1 MKATLEKLENSMVA
15 LHIDVEETEW
25 AAAVTKAFKKVGQ
38 KVTVPGFRKGRA
50 PRPILER
57 HVGKEYITSEA
68 IELVFPEVYNQAVT
82 QTGIE
87 PIDQPF
93 VEAIDF
99 ADEDDSRVD
108 KLTVHVAVKPEVF
121 LKEYKGLAA
130 ERLVKQV
137 KDEDVENVL
146 NQTRENFAQ
155 LAAADHD
162 TVQNDDFALIDFEG
176 FIDGQPF
183 QGGAAKNYILQI
195 GSGQFIPGFE
205 EQLIG
210 TSLEEEKIVQTKF
223 PEDYHE
229 KELAGKDVE
238 FKVTVH
244 ELKTKQ
250 LPELDDEFAKDVGE
264 FETLD
269 DLRKNIRQNLQA
281 SVASDADNRV
291 KEAIIDAAA
300 AEAEVEIP
308 EVLID
313 READRLL
320 LNYMSRLAMQGIDP
334 APIRDKADEF
344 RKDLA
349 PAAEKSVRQ
358 NLVLEAIANKEGI
371 SVSPEEIE
379 TEIERIIADDTAHAD
394 EIRQRFANQ
403 DRRSRLAEAIRI
415 EKTIDFLVENA
426 AITEREWEPEST
438 SADSADSAD
447 NEEE

>member
-1 MKATLEKLENSMVA
+1 MKAALEKLENSMVA

-25 AAAVTKAFKKVGQ
+25 AAAITKAFKKVGQ
-38 KVTVPGFRKGRA
+38 KVTVPGFRKGHA

-57 HVGKEYITSEA
+57 YVGEDYITSEA
-68 IELVFPEVYNQAVT
+68 IELVFPEVYNQAIT
-82 QTGIE
+82 QTGID
-87 PIDQPF
+87 PIDQPYID
-93 VEAIDF
+93 AIDF
-99 ADEDDSRVD
+99 ADDHKSV
-108 KLTVHVAVKPEVF
+108 KLTVQVAVKPEVL

-130 ERLVKQV
+130 ERLTKQV

-176 FIDGQPF
+176 FIDGQAF

-229 KELAGKDVE
+229 KELASKDVE

-269 DLRKNIRQNLQA
+269 DLRKNIRQNLLA

-291 KEAIIDAAA
+291 REAIINAAA

-379 TEIERIIADDTAHAD
+379 TEIERNIADDTAHAD
-394 EIRQRFANQ
+394 EIRQRFADQ

-447 NEEE
+447 SEEE